1 MSNLYYE
8 CHRKFYSKKVDRFHR
23 RRYHR
28 KRSSRRRFY
37 YEYRRKSSSYR
48 RGYHRNFSLPLSINN
63 INNNNHIPSD
73 NNQDNTNDYPPS
85 DDNDDNSSNY
95 PPSDNNDNNSSNGTI
110 SNDNNNN
117 SNNYSSSDN
126 NDNNSSNGT
135 ISNDN
140 NNNSNN
146 YSSSDNND
154 NNSSNGTI
162 SNNSNDDS
170 NNYSSSDNN
179 NNNSVFYPDVIPK
192 GRGYRQ
198 RIKKLKF
205 EFIGNVG
212 YKAKQGII
220 QYTVV
225 DGSKREM
232 AWIPSKLLQSGLLS
246 MGIIKYWQHQDME
259 KRIRINRCRRNKF
272 ITPYG
277 KRPIIID
284 QKKLTQKQYQILM
297 QKVEKRHDSINELD
311 VEFF

>member
-1 MSNLYYE
+1 MMSNLYYE

-73 NNQDNTNDYPPS
+73 
-85 DDNDDNSSNY
+85 DNDDNSSNY

-110 SNDNNNN
+110 SN
-117 SNNYSSSDN
+117 
-126 NDNNSSNGT
+126 
-135 ISNDN
+135 
-140 NNNSNN
+140 
-146 YSSSDNND
+146 
-154 NNSSNGTI
+154 
-162 SNNSNDDS
+162 NSNDDS
-170 NNYSSSDNN
+170 NNYPSSDNN

-311 VEFF
+311 VEFV

>member
-117 SNNYSSSDN
+117 
-126 NDNNSSNGT
+126 
-135 ISNDN
+135 
-140 NNNSNN
+140 
-146 YSSSDNND
+146 
-154 NNSSNGTI
+154 
-162 SNNSNDDS
+162 S

>member
-73 NNQDNTNDYPPS
+73 
-85 DDNDDNSSNY
+85 DNDDNSSNY

-135 ISNDN
+135 ISN
-140 NNNSNN
+140 
-146 YSSSDNND
+146 
-154 NNSSNGTI
+154 
-162 SNNSNDDS
+162 NSNDDS
-170 NNYSSSDNN
+170 NNYPSSDNN

-311 VEFF
+311 VEFV